1 MNIENENTL
10 ICIVNECIN
19 LEEVFTKIRFFAMKN
34 QNSRK
39 SLIEI
44 IDKICQSEQVLESK
58 KDFLYEY
65 IDALEGNINVS
76 CFEKLYKDP
85 SDINEFVDF
94 VKCKGYEKMDYY
106 IENWREI
113 K

>member
-1 MNIENENTL
+1 MINENLTL
-10 ICIVNECIN
+10 LTAIVKQSKEDFLIK
-19 LEEVFTKIRFFAMKN
+19 EIKTFAFGN
-34 QNSRK
+34 QISRK

-44 IDKICQSEQVLESK
+44 IDKICKSEQVLESK

-85 SDINEFVDF
+85 SDINELVDF

-106 IENWREI
+106 VEEWRDLLI
-113 K
+113 